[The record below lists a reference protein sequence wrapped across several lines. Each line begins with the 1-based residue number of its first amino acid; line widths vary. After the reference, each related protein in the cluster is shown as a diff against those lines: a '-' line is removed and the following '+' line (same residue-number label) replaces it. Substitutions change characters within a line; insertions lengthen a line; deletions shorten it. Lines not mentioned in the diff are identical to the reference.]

1 MCYAIWIYKFLKIQS
16 QIEQKLLKILG
27 IYIYFPMPEKIYEGK
42 GTCTPPIF
50 RIHSI
55 LNINF
60 LKIYLYFYLKIL

>member
-27 IYIYFPMPEKIYEGK
+27 IYFYFPMPEKIYEIN

-50 RIHSI
+50 RHKFFKNLFIFFI
-55 LNINF
+55 
-60 LKIYLYFYLKIL
+60 